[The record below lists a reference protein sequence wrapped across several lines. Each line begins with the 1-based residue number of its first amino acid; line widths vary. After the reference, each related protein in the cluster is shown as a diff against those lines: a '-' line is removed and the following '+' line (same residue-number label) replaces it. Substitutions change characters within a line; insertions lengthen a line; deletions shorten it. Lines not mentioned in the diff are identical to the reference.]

1 MFLIREDT
9 VILGPPNSP
18 MSHRDWFESIGL
30 DGKKT
35 IEECVRGFVDD
46 RGLFFY
52 TGKDFNTDEKIENEL
67 MTHLSEL
74 ANALCL
80 SPKTNVYS
88 GVIKTKDVRFPP
100 KKEMGTINDLLK
112 KQ

>member
-1 MFLIREDT
+1 MSIKEFHCVRRMFLIREGT

-52 TGKDFNTDEKIENEL
+52 TGKDFNTDEKVENEL
-67 MTHLSEL
+67 IDGLYNSLEKRI
-74 ANALCL
+74 LC
-80 SPKTNVYS
+80 
-88 GVIKTKDVRFPP
+88 GGRFPRNSRRVQVSLF
-100 KKEMGTINDLLK
+100 G
-112 KQ
+112 